1 GLKILVS
8 LVRFRLWASFFCLF
22 DRLLKYRKELNKFV
36 YDILAQRIL
45 AGLNK
50 LKPQV
55 LSSLT
60 IIKID
65 INGVFH
71 LFFLLSQIIVA
82 AFLLTVNAAVF
93 WLFFFLYTLTLLFDH
108 RSSKAKKAGTI
119 CFTH

>member
-1 GLKILVS
+1 MTGFSNIVN
-8 LVRFRLWASFFCLF
+8 
-22 DRLLKYRKELNKFV
+22 ELNKFV

-55 LSSLT
+55 LSLLT

-82 AFLLTVNAAVF
+82 AF
-93 WLFFFLYTLTLLFDH
+93 
-108 RSSKAKKAGTI
+108 
-119 CFTH
+119 C